1 MQFEWD
7 ADKAAEN
14 LLAHGVSFEEASTV
28 FFDPLSATGA
38 DPDHSV
44 GEARFITFGI
54 SSSGRLL
61 VVAHTNR
68 GEVIRIISA
77 RVATRGERK
86 IYEEE

>member
-28 FFDPLSATGA
+28 FFDPLSATAA

-44 GEARFITFGI
+44 GEARFVTFGI
-54 SSSGRLL
+54 SSSGRFLA
-61 VVAHTNR
+61 VAHTNR

-77 RVATRGERK
+77 RVATRGERE